1 MVAHIWKLRKRLRVR
16 LPSLDVKKPDRTG
29 LSNTTYIYSGN
40 ATDSTGAG
48 EMVHY
53 PYRDL
58 VVQPPMPPM
67 HSNMPASS
75 ILEKNPSQ
83 SFSIYRN
90 PSGNCNTL
98 HLHTIS
104 LNPFISFQVFIQ
116 C

>member
-1 MVAHIWKLRKRLRVR
+1 MDSDSDTTIKILGFPLCLHSPVSAKTYAHIYSIV
-16 LPSLDVKKPDRTG
+16 S
-29 LSNTTYIYSGN
+29 YIYLGN
-40 ATDSTGAG
+40 VTNFTGAG

-90 PSGNCNTL
+90 PSGNSNTS
-98 HLHTIS
+98 HLRAIS
-104 LNPFISFQVFIQ
+104 LNPFISF
-116 C
+116 